1 MGYAKRRT
9 KHKDEKTDWG
19 VFAGISLLIVVLVVV
34 FCLRQNRVGNE
45 RMSDSA
51 VDEDGVEFKEDN
63 TLSMSQFKVGY
74 YSNLQDREFC
84 ERYDVEMDAVR
95 EFYDSYRRANIYRY
109 TISGR
114 MERAERFGAKIAMER
129 C

>member
-1 MGYAKRRT
+1 MGRVR
-9 KHKDEKTDWG
+9 G
-19 VFAGISLLIVVLVVV
+19 NSLLIIVLVAV

-74 YSNLQDREFC
+74 YSNLQ
-84 ERYDVEMDAVR
+84 A
-95 EFYDSYRRANIYRY
+95 I
-109 TISGR
+109 
-114 MERAERFGAKIAMER
+114 
-129 C
+129 